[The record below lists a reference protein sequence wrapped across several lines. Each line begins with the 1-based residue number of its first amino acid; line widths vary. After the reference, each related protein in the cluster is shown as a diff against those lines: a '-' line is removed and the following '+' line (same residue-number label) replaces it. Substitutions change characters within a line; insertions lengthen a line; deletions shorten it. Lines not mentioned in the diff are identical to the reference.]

1 MSSQRQRKTA
11 CATSPSADGPATWR
25 QWGVRVPARLSW
37 LLVLLFLPVLP
48 LAEVAAG
55 ETRPPAPAV
64 ESGVPVQLGGEIV
77 FRIRA
82 RLGTL
87 SPSERAS
94 IVERRL
100 VELSATPFLNLEDLR
115 PVEYDDTIEIVLG
128 NRVITVVTEADAAA
142 AGLSRAELA
151 QRTAGDIKAALQRVR
166 QAASWQS
173 LLTGVLLSLL
183 ATIVIAAVWRAVD
196 ELVARLRRAWKAESS
211 TPHSSQLL
219 NRLDVLVG
227 GRLREARLT
236 ALTGLWF
243 LTRAGIVIAYLPLL
257 FTFFPATQRLSRSFW
272 EAVLTPLVTL
282 WGAFILYIPNLLFIL
297 TVVVLT
303 WVAIKVARLISLAL
317 ERGVIAIGGFDPEWA
332 RPTYKLVVIFL
343 VAAGLIVAFPYVPGV
358 ESPAFRGVSIFIG
371 ALFSLASSSAI
382 ANVVSGI
389 VLTYTRAFRIGD
401 RVQIG
406 TTTGDVVEKTL
417 FVTRLETI
425 KQEIVSIPNAQ
436 VLNGTIINYSTLAR
450 TRGIILHTTVTLS
463 YDIPWRRV
471 HELLTAAARATPG
484 IRAEPPP
491 FVWQTQLNDFHV
503 SYELNAYTNDA
514 WLMPYTYAA
523 LHASIR
529 DAFDAAG
536 LEIMSPQI
544 TALRNGSQTDF
555 PSTSEAPRSPAAPFR
570 VVVEGAGQSNAG
582 CPPAGTHPRQPSPE
596 VNRLQP

>member
-1 MSSQRQRKTA
+1 MENFPATA
-11 CATSPSADGPATWR
+11 CRATRRRSDTRFPAWLSPALLPGLFFLLLPA
-25 QWGVRVPARLSW
+25 L
-37 LLVLLFLPVLP
+37 
-48 LAEVAAG
+48 
-55 ETRPPAPAV
+55 PPAQRVLAQEAQTTVPVV
-64 ESGVPVQLGGEIV
+64 ESGVPVQLGGETV
-77 FRIRA
+77 FRIRT
-82 RLGTL
+82 RLDTL
-87 SPSERAS
+87 SPSERAA

-100 VELSATPFLNLEDLR
+100 VELAATPFLNLEDLR
-115 PVEYDDTIEIVLG
+115 PVEYDDTVEIVLG
-128 NRVITVVTEADAAA
+128 SRVITVVTEADAVA

-151 QRTAGDIKAALQRVR
+151 QRTTKDIKAALQRTR
-166 QAASWQS
+166 QSASWQA

-183 ATIVIAAVWRAVD
+183 ATVVIAAVWRAVD
-196 ELVARLRRAWKAESS
+196 ELVARLRRAWRAETS
-211 TPHSSQLL
+211 TPHSSRLL

-227 GRLREARLT
+227 GRLREAWLT
-236 ALTGLWF
+236 VLTGLWF
-243 LTRAGIVIAYLPLL
+243 VVRVGIVIAYLPLL
-257 FTFFPATQRLSRSFW
+257 FTFFPATQGLSRSFW

-282 WGAFILYIPNLLFIL
+282 WGAFVLYIPNLLFIL

-303 WVAIKVARLISLAL
+303 WIAIKGARLLALAL
-317 ERGVIAIGGFDPEWA
+317 ERRVLVIGGFDPEWA

-343 VAAGLIVAFPYVPGV
+343 IAAGLIVAFPYLPGA

-425 KQEIVSIPNAQ
+425 KHEVVSIPNAQ

-463 YDIPWRRV
+463 YDIPWRQV
-471 HELLTAAARATPG
+471 QELLTAAARATPG

-523 LHASIR
+523 LHANIR
-529 DAFDAAG
+529 DTFDTAG
-536 LEIMSPQI
+536 IEIMSPQI
-544 TALRNGSQTDF
+544 TALRNGPQTAVPRD
-555 PSTSEAPRSPAAPFR
+555 SEVPRTLAAPFR
-570 VVVEGAGQSNAG
+570 VVVEGDGQPHAAR
-582 CPPAGTHPRQPSPE
+582 PPAGPHPRQPSPE
-596 VNRLQP
+596 VN

>member
-1 MSSQRQRKTA
+1 MSSQRQRKSARKTPPAAA
-11 CATSPSADGPATWR
+11 CPATR
-25 QWGVRVPARLSW
+25 RRWGVRFPALLSG
-37 LLVLLFLPVLP
+37 LLVLLWLPALP
-48 LAEVAAG
+48 TAQPALAEETQTAAPVVG
-55 ETRPPAPAV
+55 
-64 ESGVPVQLGGEIV
+64 SGVPVQLGGETV
-77 FRIRA
+77 FRIQA

-100 VELSATPFLNLEDLR
+100 VELAATPFLNLEDLH
-115 PVEYDDTIEIVLG
+115 PVEYDDTVEVVLG
-128 NRVITVVTEADAAA
+128 SRVITVVTEADAVA
-142 AGLSRAELA
+142 AGLPRAELA
-151 QRTAGDIKAALQRVR
+151 HRTAGNIKAALQRVR

-173 LLTGVLLSLL
+173 LLTGVLFSLL
-183 ATIVIAAVWRAVD
+183 ATVVIAAAWRAVD
-196 ELVARLRRAWKAESS
+196 ELVARLRRAWRAESS
-211 TPHSSQLL
+211 TPHSSRLL

-257 FTFFPATQRLSRSFW
+257 FTFFPATQGLSRSFW

-303 WVAIKVARLISLAL
+303 WAAIKGARLIALAL
-317 ERGVIAIGGFDPEWA
+317 ERGVIVIGGFDPEWA

-425 KQEIVSIPNAQ
+425 RQEVVSIPNAQ

-450 TRGIILHTTVTLS
+450 TRGIILHTTVTLG
-463 YDIPWRRV
+463 YDIPWRQV
-471 HELLTAAARATPG
+471 QELLIAAARATPG

-491 FVWQTQLNDFHV
+491 FVWQTQLNDVHV

-523 LHASIR
+523 LHANIR

-536 LEIMSPQI
+536 IEIMSPQI
-544 TALRNGSQTDF
+544 TALRNGPRTAVPRD
-555 PSTSEAPRSPAAPFR
+555 SETPRSPAAPFR
-570 VVVEGAGQSNAG
+570 VVVEGDGQPNAAR
-582 CPPAGTHPRQPSPE
+582 PPAEQRPCQP
-596 VNRLQP
+596 

>member
-1 MSSQRQRKTA
+1 MSSQRQQKSTFERA
-11 CATSPSADGPATWR
+11 ARRS
-25 QWGVRVPARLSW
+25 GVHPARRRGRVSSLLAW
-37 LLVLLFLPVLP
+37 LCWLGLLAWLPAWPTAQVV
-48 LAEVAAG
+48 LAE
-55 ETRPPAPAV
+55 EAPTVVPVV
-64 ESGVPVQLGGEIV
+64 ESGVPVQLGGETV

-87 SPSERAS
+87 SPMERAAV
-94 IVERRL
+94 VERRL
-100 VELSATPFLNLEDLR
+100 VELAATPFLNLEDLR
-115 PVEYDDTIEIVLG
+115 PVESDDMVEIVLG
-128 NRVITVVTEADAAA
+128 NRVITVVTEADATA

-151 QRTAGDIKAALQRVR
+151 QRIVESIKAALQQVR
-166 QAASWQS
+166 RTASWEA
-173 LLTGVLLSLL
+173 LLLGTLLSLL
-183 ATIVIAAVWRAVD
+183 ATIVIVAVWRGMD
-196 ELVARLRRAWKAESS
+196 ELVTRLRRTWQTKTA
-211 TPHSSQLL
+211 TPHSSQIL
-219 NRLDVLVG
+219 NRLDALVG
-227 GRLREARLT
+227 GRLRAARL
-236 ALTGLWF
+236 ALLTGLWF
-243 LTRAGIVIAYLPLL
+243 AVRAGIVIAYLPLL
-257 FTFFPATQRLSRSFW
+257 FTFFPATQNLSRLFW
-272 EAVLTPLVTL
+272 KTILTPLVTL

-303 WVAIKVARLISLAL
+303 WVAIQGVRLIALAL
-317 ERGVIAIGGFDPEWA
+317 ERRVIVIGGFDPEWA
-332 RPTYKLVVIFL
+332 RPTYKLVVMFL

-358 ESPAFRGVSIFIG
+358 ESPAFRGISIFIG

-406 TTTGDVVEKTL
+406 TTVGDVVEKTL

-463 YDIPWRRV
+463 YNVPWRQV
-471 HELLTAAARATPG
+471 QELLVAAARATPG

-491 FVWQTQLNDFHV
+491 FVWQTSLNDFHV

-523 LHASIR
+523 LHANIR

-536 LEIMSPQI
+536 IEILSPHV
-544 TALRNGSQTDF
+544 TALCNASQPR
-555 PSTSEAPRSPAAPFR
+555 PSHEDGARHSPTVPFH
-570 VVVEGAGQSNAG
+570 VVVAPGDTN
-582 CPPAGTHPRQPSPE
+582 H
-596 VNRLQP
+596 

>member
-1 MSSQRQRKTA
+1 MENFPATA
-11 CATSPSADGPATWR
+11 CRATRRRSDTRFPAWLSPALLPGLFFLLLPA
-25 QWGVRVPARLSW
+25 L
-37 LLVLLFLPVLP
+37 
-48 LAEVAAG
+48 
-55 ETRPPAPAV
+55 PPAQRVLAQEAQTTVPVV
-64 ESGVPVQLGGEIV
+64 ESGVPVQLGGETV
-77 FRIRA
+77 FRIRT
-82 RLGTL
+82 RLDTL
-87 SPSERAS
+87 SPSERAA

-100 VELSATPFLNLEDLR
+100 VELAATPFLNLEDLR
-115 PVEYDDTIEIVLG
+115 SVEYDDTVEIVLG
-128 NRVITVVTEADAAA
+128 SRVITVVTEADAVA

-151 QRTAGDIKAALQRVR
+151 QRTTKDIKAALQRTR
-166 QAASWQS
+166 QSASWQA

-183 ATIVIAAVWRAVD
+183 ATVVIAAVWRAVD
-196 ELVARLRRAWKAESS
+196 ELVARLRRAWRAETS
-211 TPHSSQLL
+211 TPHSSRLL

-227 GRLREARLT
+227 GRLREAWLT
-236 ALTGLWF
+236 VLTGLWF
-243 LTRAGIVIAYLPLL
+243 VVRVGIVIAYLPLL
-257 FTFFPATQRLSRSFW
+257 FTFFPATQGLSRSFW

-282 WGAFILYIPNLLFIL
+282 WGAFVLYIPNLLFIL

-303 WVAIKVARLISLAL
+303 WIAIKGARLLALAL
-317 ERGVIAIGGFDPEWA
+317 ERRVLVIGGFDPEWA

-343 VAAGLIVAFPYVPGV
+343 IAAGLIVAFPYLPGA

-425 KQEIVSIPNAQ
+425 KHEVVSIPNAQ

-463 YDIPWRRV
+463 YDIPWRQV
-471 HELLTAAARATPG
+471 QELLTAAARATPG

-491 FVWQTQLNDFHV
+491 FVWQTRLNDFHV

-514 WLMPYTYAA
+514 RLMPYTYAA

-529 DAFDAAG
+529 DAFAAAG
-536 LEIMSPQI
+536 IEILSPQI
-544 TALRNGSQTDF
+544 VALRSVPQPVLAPDG
-555 PSTSEAPRSPAAPFR
+555 EAPQPPAADLRTVAEPQSKPNTAR
-570 VVVEGAGQSNAG
+570 PSVELR
-582 CPPAGTHPRQPSPE
+582 P
-596 VNRLQP
+596 LQPEPEMNQPQP